1 MVKGKNIHLMEVP
14 NFGLSK
20 VGSGEEMHIPGEGI
34 SLPYV
39 NKNRQQE
46 PIPNGNISSRQGD
59 NKTNPLNSMKVT
71 HIEQVRV
78 EFGEAPTRAK
88 TLSGRGYSYVGVA
101 YTPKLGTRKNCKL

>member
-1 MVKGKNIHLMEVP
+1 
-14 NFGLSK
+14 
-20 VGSGEEMHIPGEGI
+20 
-34 SLPYV
+34 
-39 NKNRQQE
+39 
-46 PIPNGNISSRQGD
+46 
-59 NKTNPLNSMKVT
+59 MKVT